1 MMMMMLMMMLMMMMK
16 HPAIRLHSEGGGG
29 GVEREMRRG
38 IQSIYLYSSFL
49 FLQFRA
55 SAPTKNQEKVFL

>member
-1 MMMMMLMMMLMMMMK
+1 MMLVMMLMMMMK
-16 HPAIRLHSEGGGG
+16 HPAIRLHSEGGW